1 MKKDIFEILDNNLFI
16 IATFMFSEKGW
27 KNFNNFLR
35 TNQLKFSKRKI

>member
-27 KNFNNFLR
+27 EEF
-35 TNQLKFSKRKI
+35 Q